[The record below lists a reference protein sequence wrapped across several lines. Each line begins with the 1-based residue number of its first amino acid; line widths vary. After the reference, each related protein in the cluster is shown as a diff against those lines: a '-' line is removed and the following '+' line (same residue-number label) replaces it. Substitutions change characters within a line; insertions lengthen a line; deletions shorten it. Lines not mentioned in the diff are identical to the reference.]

1 MPIHIDWKGKEVSIV
16 SDLKE
21 LYSSFIFFEA

>member
-1 MPIHIDWKGKEVSIV
+1 MPIHIDRKNKEVSSV
-16 SDLKE
+16 SDLND